1 MEDLATERK
10 ERRDARVKKR
20 RGAAEE
26 DERREEGVVGEG
38 EEVEAEEEEKMVL
51 VGSREF
57 WRWRRWESIAM
68 KASSIFTLFF
78 FSPMRKLWAF
88 Y

>member
-1 MEDLATERK
+1 M
-10 ERRDARVKKR
+10 KKR

-68 KASSIFTLFF
+68 KASSIFTLLL
-78 FSPMRKLWAF
+78 FSDEKALGF
-88 Y
+88 LLITELFVIL

>member
-1 MEDLATERK
+1 M
-10 ERRDARVKKR
+10 KKR

-38 EEVEAEEEEKMVL
+38 EEVEAEEEKMVL

-68 KASSIFTLFF
+68 KASSIFTLLL
-78 FSPMRKLWAF
+78 FSDEKALGF
-88 Y
+88 LLITELFVIL

>member
-1 MEDLATERK
+1 M
-10 ERRDARVKKR
+10 KKR

-38 EEVEAEEEEKMVL
+38 EEVEAEEEKMVL

-68 KASSIFTLFF
+68 KASSIFTLLL
-78 FSPMRKLWAF
+78 FSDEKALGF
-88 Y
+88 LLITELSVIL